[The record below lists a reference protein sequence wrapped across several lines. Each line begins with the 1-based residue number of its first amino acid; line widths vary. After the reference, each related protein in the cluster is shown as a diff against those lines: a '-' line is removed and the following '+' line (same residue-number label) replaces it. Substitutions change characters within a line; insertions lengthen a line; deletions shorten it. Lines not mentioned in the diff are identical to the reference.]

1 MMRRTMPIRKRAT
14 APRTWRGAY
23 VTLTAAPAGRAQE
36 WGALPGAGR
45 GGIWAGTPQP
55 GSADAVRRQKNLK
68 RGRIYARG
76 ARGRTRRRDPRVQS
90 THGRDAARRGGGVST
105 VDAEATLRLT
115 GFSLRYCR
123 LATVHRGYRDVPVVL
138 AASRGSGRSPGQGP
152 VGRGFDPTAR
162 FSKVLSGI
170 RNFSA
175 TPRVSE
181 R

>member
-76 ARGRTRRRDPRVQS
+76 ARAGEPGAETRVCSRRTDGTRLAGAAAYRRL
-90 THGRDAARRGGGVST
+90 
-105 VDAEATLRLT
+105 TLRQ
-115 GFSLRYCR
+115 R
-123 LATVHRGYRDVPVVL
+123 
-138 AASRGSGRSPGQGP
+138 
-152 VGRGFDPTAR
+152 
-162 FSKVLSGI
+162 
-170 RNFSA
+170 
-175 TPRVSE
+175 
-181 R
+181 